1 MFEQPAPGPSRG
13 ISPPVVTSPTPPS
26 PMVPSPT
33 PPSPILPSP
42 PNQSAIIDGDVADSE
57 SLPGSK
63 TPPTTSE
70 QSSPSLDDSSGND
83 PTPTSSYMPSFGS
96 RVVSRNLP
104 LPKRMRPSEMSE
116 LYMYRDQET
125 LRNAPRAEA
134 SSSSTSGSCHS
145 RVPSSHHRN
154 ASSSNRWSIVKNVRD
169 LTTGSLDLGALPVC
183 VSPDI
188 VDRFLEM
195 SSSNSANKLETGGL
209 LAGVIEES
217 VRFKITTLIIPKQK
231 GISDYWEAL
240 DPVEIQAF
248 FTTNQLL
255 LLGSIHT
262 HPPPWT
268 SYLSSVDLHQLFDFQ
283 KDNPSAVSI
292 VVAPAHM
299 PSNVPA
305 EASSLDRHGSDCSC

>member
-1 MFEQPAPGPSRG
+1 MFEDPAPGPSRG

-42 PNQSAIIDGDVADSE
+42 PNQSEIIDGDVEDSE

-63 TPPTTSE
+63 TPPTTS
-70 QSSPSLDDSSGND
+70 DSSAND

-169 LTTGSLDLGALPVC
+169 LTTGSLDLGALPVS

-188 VDRFLEM
+188 VDRFLEI

-262 HPPPWT
+262 HPPP
-268 SYLSSVDLHQLFDFQ
+268 
-283 KDNPSAVSI
+283 
-292 VVAPAHM
+292 
-299 PSNVPA
+299 
-305 EASSLDRHGSDCSC
+305 